1 MRVVNIRKT
10 FHNENESVVSIL
22 LIIGIALNWYGALAK
37 TSYYVITF
45 APFDDQI
52 PIGCLILWKSR
63 HEHLFAKAIH
73 YHNSREL
80 TLKQQ
85 SK

>member
-1 MRVVNIRKT
+1 M
-10 FHNENESVVSIL
+10 
-22 LIIGIALNWYGALAK
+22 
-37 TSYYVITF
+37 ITF

-63 HEHLFAKAIH
+63 HGHLFAKAIH
-73 YHNSREL
+73 YHHSREL

-85 SK
+85 SKSLVFSGIINTNKSKMTDSSIATRQILAEEEDEEVL